1 MFINHIEGKVI
12 EKTLTSVVLDSCGIG
27 YRIKIPIS
35 TYEQI
40 KKEKEKLLI
49 SLLFKNEVIELFGF
63 YTEEERIY
71 FESLI
76 KVRGIGGETALRI
89 LSSIKFDEFRE
100 IIDKGDVSS
109 LAGVKGIGRKKAEKI
124 IFEMKGLFK
133 DEELQEDAVS
143 ALITL
148 GFTRNEARK
157 AISAAKKSHPTGE
170 TEMLIKE
177 ALKK

>member
-1 MFINHIEGKVI
+1 MFLHHIDGTVTV
-12 EKTLTSVVLDSCGIG
+12 KTPTYVVLDSCGIG

-40 KKEKEKLLI
+40 RGEKERLLI
-49 SLLFKNEVIELFGF
+49 TVLPKYEIIELFGF
-63 YTEEERIY
+63 YTDEEQIY

-89 LSSIKFDEFRE
+89 LSSIRFNQFRD

-109 LAGVKGIGRKKAEKI
+109 LAGVKGIGRKRAEKI

-133 DEELQEDAVS
+133 EEELPEDAVS

-148 GFTRNEARK
+148 GFTRGEARK
-157 AISAAKKSHPTGE
+157 AISVAKKSHPTGDAE
-170 TEMLIKE
+170 TLIKK
-177 ALKK
+177 ALKG